1 MDLHPQCLSCLI
13 GQVEK
18 SFHLLQPSVS
28 NAEIVEIQKK
38 IMIKL
43 AQMNQKKMPYYGQAL
58 YQSIAEIMGEK
69 DPYRKVK
76 HQNIQEALNFIPTL
90 KELINKSPDPLLTV
104 IIIAIIGNTFD
115 FGTPHKIDLKE
126 DILNFSLEN
135 LSINEYDKFVE
146 DLEKSHK
153 ILIIGDNSAEAV
165 FDRIMLEYFTKTFPK
180 KQFTYSIRSGPAIND
195 ITKNEVEEIGLSRVC
210 KIIEGSASPGV
221 IFEQATQD
229 FQEIFKS
236 ADLILSKGQGNYESL
251 DDIEFMKPNSNLYFL
266 LKAKCSFV
274 AKRFGV
280 ELGSLILKKREK

>member
-18 SFHLLQPSVS
+18 TFHLLQPSVS
-28 NAEIVEIQKK
+28 NAEIVEFQKK

-58 YQSIAEIMGEK
+58 YQSIADIMGEK
-69 DPYRKVK
+69 DPYRKIK
-76 HQNIQEALNFIPTL
+76 QQNIQEALKYIPTL
-90 KELINKSPDPLLTV
+90 RDLINLSPDPLLTI

-115 FGTPHKIDLKE
+115 FGTPHKIDLKN

-135 LSINEYDKFVE
+135 LSINDFDRFVE
-146 DLEKSHK
+146 DLENSHK

-165 FDRIMLEYFTKTFPK
+165 FDRIMLEYFTETFPD
-180 KQFTYSIRSGPAIND
+180 KQFIYSIRSGPAIND
-195 ITKNEVEEIGLSRVC
+195 ITKKEAEEIGLFKVC

-221 IFEQATQD
+221 IFEQANQE
-229 FQEIFKS
+229 FQEIFKN

-251 DDIEFMKPNSNLYFL
+251 DDIEFMKKDSNLYFL
-266 LKAKCSFV
+266 LKAKCDFV
-274 AKRFGV
+274 ANRFGV